1 MRLLRIFCIL
11 FFSTLNP
18 SYIATVVDI
27 VRADNLTLADEIFK
41 LESAF
46 EVFLEQFDVL
56 EVFLDD
62 GAVAGS

>member
-1 MRLLRIFCIL
+1 MRLLHIFCIL
-11 FFSTLNP
+11 FFSALSP
-18 SYIATVVDI
+18 PYIAAVVDV

-41 LESAF
+41 LESAL